1 MPWLSLFVN
10 SCNVVSLA
18 TEEIKINSG
27 GNKKPFSHSLL
38 CRVPQELAVEIQ
50 VVLKYL
56 RWILEVVFCTFYL
69 FFVALGQS
77 LKEVQGTNI
86 QAERVHGGLNL
97 NLTFR
102 LLHLTSYSPKN
113 PFNGVY
119 YCYKFI
125 NWQTL

>member
-1 MPWLSLFVN
+1 MQGATGI
-10 SCNVVSLA
+10 SCGD
-18 TEEIKINSG
+18 SG
-27 GNKKPFSHSLL
+27 
-38 CRVPQELAVEIQ
+38 CVEIFTLDFGG
-50 VVLKYL
+50 VFLY
-56 RWILEVVFCTFYL
+56 ILS
-69 FFVALGQS
+69 FFEAVGQS